1 MAQLKTNKG
10 ITMLRGYVVLDYR
23 DMQPQ
28 GFSTSYQGACKI
40 VAALTKRDFGKAI
53 VGIDAQRKYAEE
65 NGYAMYPYFYDIYKF
80 DNRDIVRC

>member
-10 ITMLRGYVVLDYR
+10 ITMLRGYVVLDF
-23 DMQPQ
+23 MNMHPQ

-53 VGIDAQRKYAEE
+53 VDPDAQHKYAEE
-65 NGYAMYPYFYDIYKF
+65 NGLDEYDTFYSIYKF
-80 DNRDIVRC
+80 DNRGIVRC

>member
-10 ITMLRGYVVLDYR
+10 ITMLRGYVVLDYL
-23 DMQPQ
+23 DMHPQ

-53 VGIDAQRKYAEE
+53 VAREAQFKYAKE
-65 NGYAMYPYFYDIYKF
+65 NGYDDYPWFYDIFKF
-80 DNRDIVRC
+80 DNRGLVRC

>member
-10 ITMLRGYVVLDYR
+10 ITMLRGYVVLDYMN
-23 DMQPQ
+23 MQPQ

-53 VGIDAQRKYAEE
+53 VSYDAQRKYAEE
-65 NGYAMYPYFYDIYKF
+65 NGYDEDCYYSIYKF
-80 DNRDIVRC
+80 DNRGLVRC